1 MLGPLLGSAGSGCL
15 LLGECPPRR
24 YIATGPGYRDIL
36 AAAGERR
43 GVAPG
48 LGMRGGGSAGRAAS
62 SIPRAAPTFMSQG
75 FSVR

>member
-15 LLGECPPRR
+15 LLGECPRR

-43 GVAPG
+43 GAAPG
-48 LGMRGGGSAGRAAS
+48 LGMRGGGSAGRAAL
-62 SIPRAAPTFMSQG
+62 SIPPAAPRFMSQG

>member
-43 GVAPG
+43 GAAPG

-62 SIPRAAPTFMSQG
+62 SIPQVAPRFMS
-75 FSVR
+75 